1 MTSQLNVDT
10 IVDKA
15 GSGGSN
21 IKIAN
26 TSVAVSEGGAATTTT
41 LQGLAKAWTALQT
54 DASSDYVYDSFNN
67 SGHVDNG
74 SGDHTISYTNSFR
87 AAHNYTTG
95 GFQTHTSDSGTTL
108 SMKPYTKATIATGS
122 TRYNALYVH
131 ASGAGV
137 ADNEYACVT
146 SHGDLA

>member
-1 MTSQLNVDT
+1 MASELRVNTLKD
-10 IVDKA
+10 A
-15 GSGGSN
+15 SGN
-21 IKIAN
+21 N
-26 TSVAVSEGGAATTTT
+26 SVGMSYVAEGT
-41 LQGLAKAWTALQT
+41 AKAWTTLQT

-67 SGHVDNG
+67 SGHTDNG
-74 SGDHTISYTNSFR
+74 SGDHTISYTNGFR

-95 GFQTHTSDSGTTL
+95 GTQTHTSDSGTSL
-108 SMKPYTKATIATGS
+108 SMKPYTKATILTGS

-137 ADNEYACVT
+137 SDNEYACVT

>member
-10 IVDKA
+10 IKGQTA
-15 GSGGSN
+15 ETSITIQGEGS
-21 IKIAN
+21 
-26 TSVAVSEGGAATTTT
+26 ATVN
-41 LQGLAKAWTALQT
+41 LQQGLAKAWTTLQA

-95 GFQTHTSDSGTTL
+95 GTQTHTSDSGTSL
-108 SMKPYTKATIATGS
+108 SMKPYTKATILTGS

>member
-1 MTSQLNVDT
+1 MASELK
-10 IVDKA
+10 VDKFTGVSTA
-15 GSGGSN
+15 GS
-21 IKIAN
+21 I
-26 TSVAVSEGGAATTTT
+26 SVTGEGNSTTTN
-41 LQGLAKAWTALQT
+41 LQQGLAKAWTALQT

>member
-1 MTSQLNVDT
+1 MASELK
-10 IVDKA
+10 VDKFTGVSTA
-15 GSGGSN
+15 GS
-21 IKIAN
+21 I
-26 TSVAVSEGGAATTTT
+26 SVTGEGNSTTTN
-41 LQGLAKAWTALQT
+41 LQQGLAKAWTTLQA

-95 GFQTHTSDSGTTL
+95 GTQTHTSDSGTSL
-108 SMKPYTKATIATGS
+108 SMKPYTKATIATSS

-131 ASGAGV
+131 GSGAGV